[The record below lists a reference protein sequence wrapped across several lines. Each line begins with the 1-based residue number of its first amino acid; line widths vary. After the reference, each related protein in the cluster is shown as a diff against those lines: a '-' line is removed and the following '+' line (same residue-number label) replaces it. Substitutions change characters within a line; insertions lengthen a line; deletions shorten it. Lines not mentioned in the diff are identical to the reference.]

1 MIIPGEKINHG
12 VVVTDDLDKHI
23 NASFWATI
31 TEKSNGARLD
41 STTYSTLITDKIRVK
56 GKSSQK
62 LALDLNILSP
72 RQSYINLDAPNVSV
86 VRRFHCNYCLICLCN
101 YSTLCTLANGYT
113 CEGLTNTQMTDRIN
127 SMTTHCTIMY
137 YTVS

>member
-1 MIIPGEKINHG
+1 MIIPGEKINDE

-31 TEKSNGARLD
+31 TEKLNGARLD

-56 GKSSQK
+56 GKPSRI

-86 VRRFHCNYCLICLCN
+86 VRRFHCNYMHTIIIIIKAPSPLYQLLQPSLFN
-101 YSTLCTLANGYT
+101 LPVQLF
-113 CEGLTNTQMTDRIN
+113 N
-127 SMTTHCTIMY
+127 SLHFG
-137 YTVS
+137 